1 MYQQAVAPQVALLG
15 ALNTSK
21 VRRLPCPPK
30 RPSSSFYHQLHI
42 NKLTALNDMAPRP
55 ELGQAAERFRGYAAS
70 RPSAAGPSPTRLPS
84 AWPCRE
90 AGGSPTFSP
99 GARPV

>member
-15 ALNTSK
+15 AQHLEGAPLA
-21 VRRLPCPPK
+21 LPAQTTLQQLL
-30 RPSSSFYHQLHI
+30 HELHI

-70 RPSAAGPSPTRLPS
+70 RPSASGPSPTRLPS